1 MFKSMCTAEE
11 LKVLRPPPPA
21 GEGEPEPEPY
31 LVARN
36 AIVRNVLN
44 LVQER

>member
-1 MFKSMCTAEE
+1 MCTAEE

-21 GEGEPEPEPY
+21 GEGEPEPEPDQ
-31 LVARN
+31 VARN